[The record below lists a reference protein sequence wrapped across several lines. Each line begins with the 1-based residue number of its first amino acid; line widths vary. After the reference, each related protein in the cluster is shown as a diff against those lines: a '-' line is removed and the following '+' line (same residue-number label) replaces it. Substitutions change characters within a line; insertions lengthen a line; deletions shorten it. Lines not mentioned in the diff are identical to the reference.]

1 MSDFSSDYG
10 RLRDVTLHYVSA
22 GAGEPVVLLHG
33 WPQTWYMWRKIIPI
47 LAENYRVIA
56 PDLRGLGQSS
66 RPEAGYDK
74 KTIAADIVDLVH
86 DHLGLGPIHIVGHDW
101 GGPVAFSY
109 AIHNADRVRTLALLD
124 VPVPG
129 YGTDAFWTGRWHHP
143 FHWISD
149 LPEAVT
155 TGRERIYLEYFYQTF
170 GASADAIDAEAMD
183 IYVAAY
189 VQPRAMRAGFN
200 YYRATSTDVRDN
212 QAALKACGKLRMPV
226 LALAG
231 SEGRGR
237 GARAVLDSANRVAEN
252 VTGGEIL
259 STGHWL
265 VEEKPNVVA
274 EELMTFFQN

>member
-1 MSDFSSDYG
+1 MSDLSSDYA

-66 RPEAGYDK
+66 RPETGYDK

-129 YGTDAFWTGRWHHP
+129 DGTDAFWTGRWHHP

-212 QAALKACGKLRMPV
+212 QAALKAYGKLRMPV

-237 GARAVLDSANRVAEN
+237 GAQVVLDSANRVAEN

>member
-1 MSDFSSDYG
+1 MSDFSSDYA
-10 RLRDVTLHYVSA
+10 RLRDVPLHYVSA

-109 AIHNADRVRTLALLD
+109 AIHNADLVRTLALLD

-129 YGTDAFWTGRWHHP
+129 DGTDTFWAGRWHHP

-149 LPEAVT
+149 LPEALT
-155 TGRERIYLEYFYQTF
+155 TGRERIYLEYFY
-170 GASADAIDAEAMD
+170 
-183 IYVAAY
+183 
-189 VQPRAMRAGFN
+189 
-200 YYRATSTDVRDN
+200 
-212 QAALKACGKLRMPV
+212 
-226 LALAG
+226 
-231 SEGRGR
+231 
-237 GARAVLDSANRVAEN
+237 
-252 VTGGEIL
+252 
-259 STGHWL
+259 
-265 VEEKPNVVA
+265 
-274 EELMTFFQN
+274 